1 MKEEEDEALTE
12 LEQELALAKA
22 SAAAEE
28 AAEAERK
35 AEADLK
41 AAMAATL
48 KVRQQLGRGAA
59 VYNMTWRCS
68 SHGKW
73 WYNVIHLIFF
83 LATSSASQRSKDGSI
98 CCRRKA
104 IRLT

>member
-48 KVRQQLGRGAA
+48 KVQRCLQRACPAPRTGDALHLAGHHVGHLIIFVATQKAGR
-59 VYNMTWRCS
+59 S
-68 SHGKW
+68 SH
-73 WYNVIHLIFF
+73 
-83 LATSSASQRSKDGSI
+83 ASCPDAGE
-98 CCRRKA
+98 RRC
-104 IRLT
+104 L

>member
-48 KVRQQLGRGAA
+48 KVR
-59 VYNMTWRCS
+59 RCPNEGLS
-68 SHGKW
+68 LH
-73 WYNVIHLIFF
+73 H
-83 LATSSASQRSKDGSI
+83 TR
-98 CCRRKA
+98 
-104 IRLT
+104 

>member
-1 MKEEEDEALTE
+1 MKEEEEEALTE
-12 LEQELALAKA
+12 LEQELAIAKA

-48 KVRQQLGRGAA
+48 KVRFRLVKGCACTMDI
-59 VYNMTWRCS
+59 V
-68 SHGKW
+68 
-73 WYNVIHLIFF
+73 NVPCM
-83 LATSSASQRSKDGSI
+83 ASMAQGVMWG
-98 CCRRKA
+98 
-104 IRLT
+104 T